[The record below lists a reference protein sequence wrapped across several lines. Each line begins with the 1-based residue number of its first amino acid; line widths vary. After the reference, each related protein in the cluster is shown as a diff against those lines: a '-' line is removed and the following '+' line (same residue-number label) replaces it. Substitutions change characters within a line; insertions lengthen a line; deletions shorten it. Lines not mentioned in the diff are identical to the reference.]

1 MVKEE
6 ITKEE
11 NNVIITVTSFSP
23 LYFNISLNMLRTI
36 KEFEYFNPSTLA
48 EAISMLTKYKGNAK
62 ILGGGTDILI
72 EMKQRRLTPKYVI
85 DIKKIS
91 ELNYIK
97 YDEDEGLKIGALVT
111 HSSLVN
117 STVVQEKYS
126 LLGEASLAVG
136 SVQTRNKGTVIGNIC
151 NASPSADTIPALI
164 ALDATLKLV
173 SIEGDRIVKV
183 EKFFAGPFKN
193 ILKDTEIVAEIQVP
207 KLPPNS
213 GGTYLGLS
221 KITAEDETLVGVGVV
236 ISIENL
242 TNKICSNARIGLGS
256 VAPTPI
262 RAKMAEKFLKGKR
275 IEDIIC
281 EQAAEIAA
289 NESSPRSRA
298 EYRREMVKV
307 FVKRALDKTL
317 KKINK

>member
-1 MVKEE
+1 
-6 ITKEE
+6 
-11 NNVIITVTSFSP
+11 
-23 LYFNISLNMLRTI
+23 MLRTI
-36 KEFEYFNPSTLA
+36 KEFEYFNPSTLS
-48 EAISMLTKYKGNAK
+48 EAISILAQYNGSTK
-62 ILGGGTDILI
+62 ILAGGTDLLI
-72 EMKQRRLTPKYVI
+72 QMKQRNLTPKYLI
-85 DIKKIS
+85 DIKRIS
-91 ELNYIK
+91 ELDYIK
-97 YDEDEGLKIGALVT
+97 YDEDKGLKIGALVT

-117 STVVQEKYS
+117 SAVVLEKYS
-126 LLGEASLAVG
+126 LLVEGSLAVG
-136 SVQTRNKGTVIGNIC
+136 SVQTRNKGTIIGNIC

-164 ALDATLKLV
+164 ALGAALKLV
-173 SIEGDRIVKV
+173 SIEGERIVKV
-183 EKFFAGPFKN
+183 EKFFAGPFKT
-193 ILKDTEIVAEIQVP
+193 ILKDTEIVTEIQVP

-213 GGTYLGLS
+213 GGTYLNLS

-242 TNKICSNARIGLGS
+242 TNKICSNIRIGLGS
-256 VAPTPI
+256 VAPTPM

-307 FVKRALDKTL
+307 IVKRALDKAL
-317 KKINK
+317 KKVNR